1 MNNISKLKGEH
12 MSQIIN
18 EDKINYFYKD
28 LLCEN
33 STSALI
39 LCDKTETIIYCNQTF
54 LDMFSFISID
64 DVLGK
69 TLSILHASGD
79 SYRSFLKK
87 LHHAS
92 KVRKPLKFEWE
103 LIKNGRSPV
112 QCEIDVK
119 TLEKDKNVAGF
130 FVLTINNVTH
140 WKKLETEISYKTTH
154 DLLTGFPNRVL
165 FNDRL
170 SLALIQAH
178 RNKERL
184 AVMFFDLDSF
194 KKVNYK
200 YGYSI
205 GDQLLKE
212 TGTIIKRCLRKG
224 DSIGRFGGDE
234 YLILLPGVIKKENV
248 ALVAEKILQ
257 PFRHPIHINGHEL
270 LITASIGI
278 SMFPED
284 GETHD
289 ELIKKAD
296 IAMYF
301 VKKMGR
307 NGFQFYSTITT

>member
-1 MNNISKLKGEH
+1 MPQTINDDKTNNL
-12 MSQIIN
+12 
-18 EDKINYFYKD
+18 YKE

-39 LCDKTETIIYCNQTF
+39 LCDNKETIIYCNQTF
-54 LDMFSFISID
+54 LDMFGFINID
-64 DVLGK
+64 GVLGK
-69 TLSILHASGD
+69 TLSILHATGE

-87 LHHAS
+87 LRHAS
-92 KVRKPLKFEWE
+92 KVRKPLKFDWE
-103 LIKNGRSPV
+103 LIKNDRSSI

-119 TLEKDKNVAGF
+119 ILDKDKITMDF
-130 FVLTINNVTH
+130 FVLTITDVAH
-140 WKKLETEISYKTTH
+140 WKKLEMEISYKTTH
-154 DLLTGFPNRVL
+154 DLLTGFPNRIL

-170 SLALIQAH
+170 SLALIHAH
-178 RNKERL
+178 RNRERL

-200 YGYSI
+200 YGYSV

-212 TGTIIKRCLRKG
+212 TGIILKKCLRKG
-224 DSIGRFGGDE
+224 DTIGRFGDDE
-234 YLILLPGVIKKENV
+234 FVILLPGVIKKENV

-257 PFRHPIHINGHEL
+257 PFRHPIYINGHEL
-270 LITASIGI
+270 SNTASIGI

-301 VKKMGR
+301 VKKTGR
-307 NGFQFYSTITT
+307 NGFQFYSSVTT

>member
-1 MNNISKLKGEH
+1 
-12 MSQIIN
+12 MSQIIAEEQIGN
-18 EDKINYFYKD
+18 FYKE

-33 STSALI
+33 STAALI
-39 LCDKTETIIYCNQTF
+39 LCDNTETIIYCNRTF
-54 LDMFSFISID
+54 LSLFGFNNLG
-64 DVLGK
+64 DVAGK
-69 TLSILHASGD
+69 TLSVLHPSGD

-103 LIKNGRSPV
+103 LTKRDKTPI

-119 TLEKDKNVAGF
+119 TLEEDKKAMDF
-130 FVLTINNVTH
+130 FVLTITDVAH
-140 WKKLETEISYKTTH
+140 WKRLESEIEHKTTH
-154 DLLTGFPNRVL
+154 DLLTGFPNRIL

-170 SLALIQAH
+170 SLALIHAQ
-178 RNKERL
+178 RNRERL

-200 YGYSI
+200 YGYST

-212 TGTIIKRCLRKG
+212 TAVIIKKCLRKG
-224 DSIGRFGGDE
+224 DTIGRFGDDE
-234 YLILLPGVIKKENV
+234 YVILLPGVIKKENV

-257 PFRHPIHINGHEL
+257 PFRSPIYVDGHEL
-270 LITASIGI
+270 LTTASIGI

-307 NGFQFYSTITT
+307 NGFQFYSAVTA